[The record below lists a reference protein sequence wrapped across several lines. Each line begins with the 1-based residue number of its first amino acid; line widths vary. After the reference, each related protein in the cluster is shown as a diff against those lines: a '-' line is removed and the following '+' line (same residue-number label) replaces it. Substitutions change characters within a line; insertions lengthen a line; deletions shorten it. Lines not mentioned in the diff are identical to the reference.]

1 MYVIRETQEDIE
13 EMFNDT
19 LSLEKL
25 ENRQILLKILE
36 NARFLFRQGLPLGV
50 MKKRVIL
57 IDYCC
62 ILQNLIAE

>member
-36 NARFLFRQGLPLGV
+36 NVRFLFRQGLPLGV